1 VDRAGPSGKAP
12 RVKSV
17 KVLDRISVGMDNGGT
32 SFLQDFRIIPMEI
45 KVNFLD
51 KLRLEAKFDDFT
63 VIADQP
69 IRYKG
74 DGSAPG
80 PFDYFLASSALCA
93 AYFVK
98 LYCDTR
104 NIPTEN
110 IRLSQNNIVDPENR
124 YQQIFK
130 IQVQLPEDI
139 SPNDRQGILR
149 SIERC
154 TVKKVVQAGPEF
166 VIEEVKNLDAD
177 AQTLLVLKPAADAS
191 TYILGK
197 DLPLEQT
204 IANMSGLLAGLGIK
218 IEIASWRNIIPNVW
232 SLHIRDAHSPMCFT
246 NGKGSTKESA
256 LASALGE
263 YIERLS
269 NNHFYAGVFWGEE
282 IANAAFVHYPSE
294 RWFNPG
300 PKDALPT
307 EILDEYCRKIYDPE
321 GELCSSH
328 LVDTNSGNVERGICS
343 LPYVRKSDGAVIYF
357 PINLIENLFV
367 SNGMSAGNTL
377 AEAQVQCLSEIFERA
392 VKREILEGEITLPD
406 VPQEV
411 LAKYPSILAGIHGL
425 EEQGFPVLVKDA
437 SLGGVYPVMCVT
449 LMNPRTGGVFAS
461 FGAHPSLEVALERSL
476 TELLQGRSLEGL
488 NDLPPPTFASEAV
501 TEPNNFVEHFID
513 SSGIVSW
520 RFFSAQSDY
529 DFVEW
534 DFSSQGENANAQ
546 EVTTLFAIL
555 KDIGKEAYVAVY
567 DELGATACRILVPG
581 YSEVYPI
588 EDLIWDNTN
597 KALLFR
603 ADILNLSC
611 LNDADLVALLERLEN
626 NELDEYGDI
635 ATLIGIE
642 FDENTPW
649 GQLTVLEL
657 KLLIRLA
664 LQQFD
669 DAHELV
675 GAFLQYND
683 NTVERRLFYQ
693 ALNVVLEVLLDDD
706 LELDDYLVNLRRMF
720 GDTRMDAVMGSVD
733 GSVRFYG
740 LTPTN
745 LNLDGLDRHHRL
757 IDSYRKLHAARS
769 GRASHS

>member
-1 VDRAGPSGKAP
+1 
-12 RVKSV
+12 
-17 KVLDRISVGMDNGGT
+17 
-32 SFLQDFRIIPMEI
+32 MEI

-104 NIPTEN
+104 NISTEN

-130 IQVQLPEDI
+130 IQVELPEDI
-139 SPNDRQGILR
+139 SANDRQGILR

-166 VIEEVKNLDAD
+166 VIEVVKNLDAD
-177 AQTLLVLKPAADAS
+177 AQSLLTLGSASDAS
-191 TYILGK
+191 TYIPGK

-204 IANMSGLLAGLGIK
+204 IANMSAVLANLGIK
-218 IEIASWRNIIPNVW
+218 IEIASWRNLIPNVW

-269 NNHFYAGVFWGEE
+269 NNHFYAGAFWGEE
-282 IANAAFVHYPSE
+282 IANSTFVHYPNE
-294 RWFNPG
+294 RWFKPG
-300 PKDALPT
+300 PKDALPK
-307 EILDEYCRKIYDPE
+307 EILDEYCLSIFNAD
-321 GELCSSH
+321 GELRGSH
-328 LVDTNSGNVERGICS
+328 LIDTNSGNIERGICS
-343 LPYVRKSDGAVIYF
+343 LPYTRQSDGQTVYF
-357 PINLIENLFV
+357 PSNLIENLYV

-392 VKREILEGEITLPD
+392 VKREILEGEIALPD
-406 VPQEV
+406 VPQAV
-411 LAKYPSILAGIHGL
+411 LAKYPSILAGIQGL

-461 FGAHPSLEVALERSL
+461 FGAHPSFEVALERSL

-520 RFFSAQSDY
+520 RFFSTKSDY

-534 DFSSQGENANAQ
+534 DFSGKGENSNTQ
-546 EVTTLFAIL
+546 EATTLFGIL
-555 KDIGKEAYVAVY
+555 ESLGKEAYVAVY
-567 DELGATACRILVPG
+567 DQLGAIACRILVPG
-581 YSEVYPI
+581 YSEIYPI
-588 EDLIWDNTN
+588 EDLVWDNTN

-603 ADILNLSC
+603 ADILNLHQLDGVGLSK
-611 LNDADLVALLERLEN
+611 LLEKLEN

-657 KLLIRLA
+657 KLLIHLA
-664 LQQFD
+664 LKQFD
-669 DAHELV
+669 QAQELV

-683 NTVERRLFYQ
+683 NTVERKLFYQ
-693 ALNVVLEVLLDDD
+693 ALNAVLEILLDDD
-706 LELDDYLVNLRRMF
+706 LELENYIVNFRRMY
-720 GDTRMDAVMGSVD
+720 GDERMDAVVGAVD
-733 GSVRFYG
+733 GTVRFYG

-745 LNLDGLDRHHRL
+745 MKLDGLDRHHRL
-757 IDSYRKLHAARS
+757 IDSYKKLHAARVKAAAL
-769 GRASHS
+769 GA

>member
-1 VDRAGPSGKAP
+1 
-12 RVKSV
+12 
-17 KVLDRISVGMDNGGT
+17 
-32 SFLQDFRIIPMEI
+32 MEI

-98 LYCDTR
+98 LYCNTR
-104 NIPTEN
+104 NISTEN

-130 IQVQLPEDI
+130 IQVELPEDI
-139 SPNDRQGILR
+139 SATDRQGILR

-166 VIEEVKNLDAD
+166 IIEEVVNLDAD
-177 AQTLLVLKPAADAS
+177 AQTLLTLKPDSDSS
-191 TYILGK
+191 TYIVGK

-204 IANMSGLLAGLGIK
+204 IANMSGVLANLGIK

-269 NNHFYAGVFWGEE
+269 NNHFYAGTFFGEV
-282 IANAAFVHYPSE
+282 IANAEFVHYPNE
-294 RWFNPG
+294 RWFKPG
-300 PKDALPT
+300 RKDALPT
-307 EILDEYCRKIYDPE
+307 EILDDYCLQIYNPD
-321 GELCSSH
+321 GELHASH
-328 LVDTNSGNVERGICS
+328 LIDTNSGNVERGICS
-343 LPYVRKSDGAVIYF
+343 LPYVRQSDGELVYF
-357 PINLIENLFV
+357 PSNLVENLFV

-392 VKREILEGEITLPD
+392 VKREILEGEIALPD

-411 LAKYPSILAGIHGL
+411 LAKYPGILAGIQGL

-488 NDLPPPTFASEAV
+488 NDLPPPTFSSEAV

-520 RFFSAQSDY
+520 RFFSSKSDY

-534 DFSSQGENANAQ
+534 DFSGQGENSNAD
-546 EVTTLFAIL
+546 EAATLFGIL
-555 KDIGKEAYVAVY
+555 KDMGKEAYVAVY
-567 DELGATACRILVPG
+567 DELGAIACRILVPG

-603 ADILNLSC
+603 ADILNLFRLDNVS
-611 LNDADLVALLERLEN
+611 LEALLERLEN

-635 ATLIGIE
+635 ATLIGVE
-642 FDENTPW
+642 FDENTVW

-657 KLLIRLA
+657 KLLIHLA

-669 DAHELV
+669 EAHELV

-683 NTVERRLFYQ
+683 NTVERKLFYQ
-693 ALNVVLEVLLDDD
+693 ALNAVLEVVLDDE
-706 LELDDYLVNLRRMF
+706 LELDDYEVNFRRMF
-720 GDTRMDAVMGSVD
+720 GDERMNAVLGSVD
-733 GSVRFYG
+733 GSARFFG
-740 LTPTN
+740 LTPTSMK
-745 LNLDGLDRHHRL
+745 LEGLDRHHRM
-757 IDSYRKLHAARS
+757 IDSYRKLHTARANK
-769 GRASHS
+769 GLKLG